1 MITLS
6 TQPVRDDQ
14 MEAVILGRHYV
25 DNPFA
30 TADKKFLPL
39 VASSKGHLSSDCGH
53 KVCLIGIHYGHFLH
67 KGLLAENPV
76 LLGLSGY
83 TGKVEVV
90 VVVGWGEVLLMRRK
104 MYVDEGR
111 CERNEIHCSLGG
123 EFRKVAYE
131 IDV

>member
-90 VVVGWGEVLLMRRK
+90 VVVGWGWGEVGGSRRCCENWRSFLC
-104 MYVDEGR
+104 VGR
-111 CERNEIHCSLGG
+111 CM
-123 EFRKVAYE
+123 
-131 IDV
+131 